1 MLVCGKWGSIKRC
14 QSEHGAKGRDLASSV
29 DLHITGDHITQGRE
43 KPEAL
48 GPPTFQG
55 WKEKEEPPEETQE
68 V

>member
-1 MLVCGKWGSIKRC
+1 MGNGDPLKGVS
-14 QSEHGAKGRDLASSV
+14 QSMELRGEIWPPPLTCISQ
-29 DLHITGDHITQGRE
+29 GDHITQGRE

-55 WKEKEEPPEETQE
+55 WKEKGEPPEETQE